1 MKHKTY
7 ISILIMQFFI
17 YALMRGACS
26 ELLEDVIG
34 GVKETAEGVGLG
46 NCWTVAVEHYR
57 LAERARNAVEEGIR
71 GKGASWCEYWF
82 FILKIE
88 AAYLLLGNGKREI
101 DRMRGIG
108 TFYWCR

>member
-7 ISILIMQFFI
+7 IPILIMQFFI

-71 GKGASWCEYWF
+71 GKGA
-82 FILKIE
+82 
-88 AAYLLLGNGKREI
+88 N
-101 DRMRGIG
+101 
-108 TFYWCR
+108 